1 LPDSL
6 PETGHAGLDLA
17 LEAGPRVVG
26 PDTPEDVLKEIGKYQ
41 CFSPFRDA
49 MKRMKLSRRRK
60 LLRLIDRTCKENR
73 IIEKVYQ
80 GSTTILPEARIP
92 VDLVYELEAE
102 NKEAWNPAMRED
114 TLRCY
119 PGLRINVKP

>member
-1 LPDSL
+1 MN
-6 PETGHAGLDLA
+6 TGDPTLDFV
-17 LEAGPRVVG
+17 LEAGPRVVT
-26 PDTPEDVLKEIGKYQ
+26 PDLPEDVAKEIGKYKA
-41 CFSPFRDA
+41 FSPFREALKA
-49 MKRMKLSRRRK
+49 MKLKQRAKV
-60 LLRLIDRTCKENR
+60 LRLIRRTCKENR
-73 IIEKVYQ
+73 IIEKLYQ
-80 GSTTILPEARIP
+80 GSNTILPAARIP